1 MNYNQLGVS
10 LSKELEYKLKQMV
23 PFLKP
28 TLIYDGDV
36 TKIRLEHLQN
46 LNIEGLI
53 LDLDNTIMAPKSAR
67 LDSPVKE
74 WLDIMKKNFK
84 IVVLTNN
91 KRAFYLEAVRQVLD
105 LPVIGFAKKPWSCG
119 VHEALDILK
128 LSNDKI
134 AVIGDRPLTDTWL
147 GQRFGFKTVLVKAL
161 TAHIEPRWKYFL
173 RKLEWGFVKR

>member
-105 LPVIGFAKKPWSCG
+105 
-119 VHEALDILK
+119 
-128 LSNDKI
+128 
-134 AVIGDRPLTDTWL
+134 
-147 GQRFGFKTVLVKAL
+147 
-161 TAHIEPRWKYFL
+161 
-173 RKLEWGFVKR
+173 